1 MKTSSPRR
9 SSAFTLVEL
18 LVVIGILAVLIS
30 LLLPVLSKMRES
42 AKQVTCS
49 GNLRSL
55 GQAMIMYASDNDG
68 YLPATS
74 QGTPTLENPADWI
87 WWQPDRLAANM
98 NDPDVMIR
106 KSALAKYLSLSSSN
120 TGMLRCPS
128 DNVEVHQP
136 NSLTNPPSPYPYSYV
151 MNCFIAG
158 SSSASNPTFAS
169 KFTSYAGGAG
179 SPAPL
184 PTVCQ
189 SLHKVKNP
197 SQKALMYEQAE
208 VAWPAGPPAPGIDD
222 GDGCPWYGSSAVP
235 PTAINATCGGNI
247 DLLSIRHDP
256 QRADTTGEKSQA
268 GTYAQA
274 VPFANFR
281 GNVVFCDGHVDF
293 VARSYLHLPEH
304 TLGTY

>member
-1 MKTSSPRR
+1 MKTSLPRR

-55 GQAMIMYASDNDG
+55 GQAMIMYANDNDG

-74 QGTPTLENPADWI
+74 QYKPGDPNADENAADWI
-87 WWQPDRLAANM
+87 YWQPDRAKTVM
-98 NDPDVMIR
+98 DPNVLIR
-106 KSALAKYLSLSSSN
+106 QSALAKYLSLSVSN
-120 TGMLRCPS
+120 SGMLRCPS
-128 DNVEVHQP
+128 DNVEAHP
-136 NSLTNPPSPYPYSYV
+136 GYAAGTAYPYSYV

-169 KFTSYAGGAG
+169 KFTPYAGGSG
-179 SPAPL
+179 SPAAL
-184 PTVCQ
+184 PTVCP
-189 SLHKVKNP
+189 SLHKVKNA

-208 VAWPAGPPAPGIDD
+208 LAYPAGTPGPGIDD
-222 GDGCPWYGSSAVP
+222 GDGCPWYGSSAIP
-235 PTAINATCGGNI
+235 PTANNATCGGNI

-256 QRADTTGEKSQA
+256 QRLDTTGEQSQT
-268 GTYAQA
+268 GSYAQA
-274 VPFANFR
+274 VPFANAR

-293 VARSYLHLPEH
+293 VTRSYLHLPDH